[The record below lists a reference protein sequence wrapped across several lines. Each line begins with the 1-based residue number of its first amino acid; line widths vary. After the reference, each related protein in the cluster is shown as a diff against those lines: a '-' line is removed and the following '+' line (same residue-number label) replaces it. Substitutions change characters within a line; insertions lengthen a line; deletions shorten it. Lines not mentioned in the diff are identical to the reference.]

1 MSIFGIGS
9 VISTVMSVINK
20 FIPDKDA
27 QERIQ
32 AELIK
37 AQIEVNQVESTHESI
52 FVAGWRPFIGWVC
65 GIAFAYHYIALPIIL
80 LISAYNH
87 IAVQLP
93 VFDMLTLLN
102 VLGGMLG
109 LGGLRTYEKIIDK
122 KLKQPQFGPGSRNFQ
137 GEE

>member
-1 MSIFGIGS
+1 MSILGIGS

-37 AQIEVNQVESTHESI
+37 AQIEVNQVEGTHESI

-65 GIAFAYHYIALPIIL
+65 GIAFAYHYILLPIIL
-80 LISAYNH
+80 LISAYNN
-87 IAVQLP
+87 ITVQLP

-109 LGGLRTYEKIIDK
+109 LGGLRTYEKIVDR
-122 KLKQPQFGPGSRNFQ
+122 KLRQPQYGPGSDNYQ
-137 GEE
+137 GR